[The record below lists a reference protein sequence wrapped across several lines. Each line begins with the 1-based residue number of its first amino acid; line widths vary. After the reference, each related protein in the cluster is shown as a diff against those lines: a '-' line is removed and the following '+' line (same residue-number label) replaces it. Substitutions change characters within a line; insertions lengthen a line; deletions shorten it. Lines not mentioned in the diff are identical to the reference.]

1 MRTCVCERAR
11 VSERAR
17 ARRESGQSS
26 PCPIMTTLTSLSG
39 QSANAPKQS
48 AGTGKIVFFLRS
60 PATNASSCAKY
71 GFCTSFAST
80 CSQAGGSE
88 SPCFARSAPAAVVDR
103 AAEAEAEAEAE
114 VEEDEDEEEDDE
126 DEDEDALVVFARFG
140 VGTKNELI
148 LPDFRDS
155 IFVCEIPQPGTAG
168 SCATGHKPFPV
179 MSNY

>member
-1 MRTCVCERAR
+1 
-11 VSERAR
+11 
-17 ARRESGQSS
+17 
-26 PCPIMTTLTSLSG
+26 MTTLTSLSG

-88 SPCFARSAPAAVVDR
+88 SPCFARSARAAAAAAAGAAVVDR
-103 AAEAEAEAEAE
+103 AAEAEAEAE
-114 VEEDEDEEEDDE
+114 VEEEEDEEEDDE

-140 VGTKNELI
+140 AGLKNELI
-148 LPDFRDS
+148 LPDFRS
-155 IFVCEIPQPGTAG
+155 ILIFFIEMQNE
-168 SCATGHKPFPV
+168 KWK
-179 MSNY
+179 

>member
-1 MRTCVCERAR
+1 
-11 VSERAR
+11 
-17 ARRESGQSS
+17 
-26 PCPIMTTLTSLSG
+26 MTTLTSLSG

-88 SPCFARSAPAAVVDR
+88 SPCFARSARAAAAAAAGAAVVDR
-103 AAEAEAEAEAE
+103 AAEAEAEAK
-114 VEEDEDEEEDDE
+114 VEEEEDEEEDDE

-140 VGTKNELI
+140 AGPKNELI
-148 LPDFRDS
+148 LPDFRESDRDS
-155 IFVCEIPQPGTAG
+155 ILIFFIEMQNEKWNKIKFAK
-168 SCATGHKPFPV
+168 S
-179 MSNY
+179 SNVHSRRSRTL